1 MSDKKK
7 TGGNGSKTQKFSDS
21 KTKKVTPSTERK
33 NSSTKINKTTSG
45 GPGKKK

>member
-7 TGGNGSKTQKFSDS
+7 SGGSGSKTQKFSDS
-21 KTKKVTPSTERK
+21 KPRKVTPKTERK
-33 NSSTKINKTTSG
+33 NSSTKTNKTTSG